1 MKHPVFIITG
11 TPGSGKTSV
20 AIALMRR
27 FEFGVH
33 IPVDE
38 LREFVVAGIAHP
50 VPEWTDET
58 SRQFRL
64 ARQAA
69 AQMARLYAGAGFAVA
84 IDDVISPA
92 DAQVLIEGLEGYVVH
107 KVLLYPGVEIAL
119 ERNAQRTKHFDTVLL
134 SETIRRL
141 HGSIGAEPY
150 AEHGWITIDNGDQ
163 TLDQTVAEIMNRASD
178 DTSSGKVDQRNRL
191 DDEVFSY
198 RVSKDKVFLFWQGK
212 QVMILKGEQARKFLS
227 KIANLDGKAAQLVM
241 AKITGNFKHGN
252 ERRGR

>member
-1 MKHPVFIITG
+1 MKPPVFIITG
-11 TPGSGKTSV
+11 SPGSGKTSV

-33 IPVDE
+33 IPVDD

-92 DAQVLIEGLEGYVVH
+92 DAQALIEGLEGYAVH

-119 ERNAQRTKHFDTVLL
+119 ERNAQRTKDFDTALL

-141 HGSIGAEPY
+141 HGWIGAEPY
-150 AEHGWITIDNGDQ
+150 AEHGWITIDNSEQ
-163 TLDQTVAEIMNRASD
+163 TLDQTVAEIMNRVPD
-178 DTSSGKVDQRNRL
+178 ETSSQKVDQRNRL
-191 DDEVFSY
+191 DDVFSY

-241 AKITGNFKHGN
+241 AKITGHFKHGN
-252 ERRGR
+252 ER